1 MSNEKIFIRNINNKL
16 YFRSNLNKTYIR
28 SGSVVTNPADPT
40 TSLDPNDPSISASL
54 TLWLDASQP
63 VYDNLDAVV
72 TPDLPCTSPPPPF
85 SDVYKWASRASAAY
99 GSQSFENNS
108 ELDQPYLVTDTG
120 RRFLDFHGAYD
131 VCTLGG
137 LLTQQNG
144 DENTLL
150 NYAIENSNGY
160 TIFVV
165 AKFSDTTPISYQ
177 PIWSNVNADGIKIFY
192 DSISNTITH
201 SATTF
206 FEEEI
211 SLSYGPP
218 NSWKVFTFYLNRTSS
233 SQANLGIKI
242 NNASSNSVVVDTFSS
257 SFLIPDTFISSE
269 VTLGKEIEYIFKGGL
284 AEIITYKTYLGSNN
298 ISQVI
303 SGLMTKWSIT

>member
-1 MSNEKIFIRNINNKL
+1 MSNEKFFIRNI
-16 YFRSNLNKTYIR
+16 
-28 SGSVVTNPADPT
+28 SGSTVTTPT
-40 TSLDPNDPSISASL
+40 TSLEPNDPSINGNL

-63 VYDNLDAVV
+63 VYDNNNAAV
-72 TPDLPCTSPPPPF
+72 TPDLPCTSPPF
-85 SDVYKWASRASAAY
+85 SDVYKWPSRASAAY

-108 ELDQPYLVTDTG
+108 ELDQPYLVTDAG

-150 NYAIENSNGY
+150 NYAVENSNGY

-165 AKFSDTTPISYQ
+165 AKFSDTTPIAYQ
-177 PIWSNVNADGIKIFY
+177 PIWSNINAAGIKIIY

-206 FEEEI
+206 FGEEI

-242 NNASSNSVVVDTFSS
+242 NNISSNSVVVDTFSS

-269 VTLGKEIEYIFKGGL
+269 VTLGKEIEHIFKGGL